1 MSYDKL
7 LTQRG
12 TIQDYTST
20 PDDYG
25 QPTKTWAN
33 TATLVPCLLEPTK
46 GVEFELGKQVVV
58 ANNTLFLLANQT
70 ISERSRFLLA
80 DVPYEVLL
88 VKRVRTP
95 RSEHH
100 RECYVEAVR

>member
-1 MSYDKL
+1 MSYPAL
-7 LTQRG
+7 LTQRC
-12 TIQDYTST
+12 TIEDYAST

-25 QPTKTWAN
+25 QPTKTWAD

-58 ANNTLFLLANQT
+58 ANYTLFLLANQT
-70 ISERSRFLLA
+70 ISERSRVVL
-80 DVPYEVLL
+80 DSVTYEVLL

-100 RECYVEAVR
+100 RECYVEVAR